1 MLFVRPFDFVDV
13 SIVNFI
19 HWGYCLKCT
28 VKESRKKEM
37 KRVKE
42 KRPKAFVQGA
52 VSSFNPVISNTK

>member
-1 MLFVRPFDFVDV
+1 MLFFFPFNFVDV

-28 VKESRKKEM
+28 LKESRKKEI
-37 KRVKE
+37 KRIKE
-42 KRPKAFVQGA
+42 KQPKAIVEGA

>member
-28 VKESRKKEM
+28 LKESRKKEM

>member
-28 VKESRKKEM
+28 LKESRKKEM

-42 KRPKAFVQGA
+42 KRPKAIVQGA